1 MAPEKLKEND
11 NAFCPRQNFIR
22 QAENK
27 QRFESAYKRTYL
39 YWTFYSHVLYL
50 SCKSVNTVIFLRSSP
65 PGNVPT
71 AASCDDQGETTVFAG
86 QWFVNINI

>member
-39 YWTFYSHVLYL
+39 YWTFYSHVLHL
-50 SCKSVNTVIFLRSSP
+50 SF
-65 PGNVPT
+65 
-71 AASCDDQGETTVFAG
+71 
-86 QWFVNINI
+86 